1 MIGQTISH
9 YTIVEQLGGGGM
21 GVVYRADD
29 SKLGR
34 QVALKFLPE
43 EVSEDR
49 QVVERFLR
57 EARAAAALNHP
68 HICTIYEIDEHEG
81 VPFIAMELLEGQT
94 LKHTIAGQPM
104 DIETVVEL
112 GIQIADALAE
122 AHSKGI
128 VHRDIKPANLF
139 ITRGRHA
146 KILDFGLAKLAS
158 QARTGER
165 ISADSSDPTQEAD
178 LTSPG
183 SAVGTV
189 AYMSP
194 EQALG
199 KEVDVRTDLF
209 SLGVVLYEMVTG
221 SQAFTGSTS
230 VAIFDSILHKAP
242 AAPVRLNP
250 LLPMELEQIINKALE
265 KDRKLRFQTASDLEA
280 DLRRLKR
287 DTTSGQSAAVAAAQP
302 SAAAPPPPEV
312 PSEGAFSAAG
322 VPDTPAPTP
331 PPTAVSDASG
341 SSSSAIQSIDQAGAR
356 HWKLIAGL
364 VLLLGLGAVLGTLYF
379 RRSPALTEKD
389 DLLLTDFVNTTGDP
403 VFDDTLKEA
412 LAVKLEESPF
422 INVYPEEKIRETLE
436 LMEHSPDERVTR
448 SIGREICQRR
458 GIKAMM
464 TGEIASLGSQ
474 YVVTLNAIDCQSGDS
489 LVRKQ
494 ADAGSKEEVL
504 AALGDTTTQMRR
516 GLGESLA
523 SLERYDAPID
533 QATTSSLEAL
543 QAYSL
548 GDRERAKAGDAAA
561 IPFFERAIE
570 LDPDFAVAHARLG
583 TSYNNIGRNHTAVEH
598 REKAFELRDRVSEL
612 ERLYITAHYYNG
624 VVGDLDKTVETY
636 ELWQRTYPRDW
647 TPANNLAVLYMESG
661 QFEESLEAAGKALE
675 LQPDHIFPYANLGWV
690 YMRLGRLDESR
701 AYFQQALDRGYEGS
715 MIHDGLYLLAYMEG
729 DGGAMQE
736 QIATHAGK
744 PSEGFNLMLQSMA
757 AANAGMLGESRHL
770 ADKATEVARRVG
782 FVEGVGFALAE
793 QAAAHVDLGLDV
805 EARKLAIEAW
815 ETAPTRGVLVS
826 VAPTLALTGA
836 SEEAEEVIADIASRF
851 PTDTL
856 INAASLPIARA
867 ALALDRGDP
876 ESAVAELQA
885 STPYEREFLYSI
897 YLRGEAYLAAGDGT
911 AAVGEFQ
918 KILDLPGVWPMSW
931 LHSLAHLGV
940 ARGHA
945 MAGDSGEARR
955 KYQDFLALWADA
967 DEDIPILQQAQSEYA
982 ALE

>member
-9 YTIVEQLGGGGM
+9 YTIVEKLGGGGM

-43 EVSEDR
+43 EMSEDR
-49 QVVERFLR
+49 QVVERFMR

-112 GIQIADALAE
+112 GIQITDALAE
-122 AHSKGI
+122 AHAKGI

-158 QARTGER
+158 QARAGER
-165 ISADSSDPTQEAD
+165 VSADSSDPTQEAN

-183 SAVGTV
+183 AAVGTV

-199 KEVDVRTDLF
+199 KEVDARTDLF

-221 SQAFTGSTS
+221 RQAFTGSTS
-230 VAIFDSILHKAP
+230 VAVFDGILHNVP
-242 AAPVRLNP
+242 TAPVRLNP
-250 LLPMELEQIINKALE
+250 QVPVELEQVINKALE
-265 KDRKLRFQTASDLEA
+265 KDRKLRFQTAGDLEA

-287 DTTSGQSAAVAAAQP
+287 DTASGHSAAVAAAQP
-302 SAAAPPPPEV
+302 SKDA
-312 PSEGAFSAAG
+312 SSTAG
-322 VPDTPAPTP
+322 VPDTPAPSP
-331 PPTAVSDASG
+331 PPPAASDAST
-341 SSSSAIQSIDQAGAR
+341 SSSSAIQAIDQAGAR
-356 HWKLIAGL
+356 HWKLIAAL
-364 VLLLGLGAVLGTLYF
+364 ILLLGLGAVLGTMFL
-379 RRSPALTEKD
+379 RRSPTLTEKD

-412 LAVKLEESPF
+412 LAVKLEESPYF
-422 INVYPEEKIRETLE
+422 NVYPEEKVRETLE
-436 LMEHSPDERVTR
+436 LMERSPDERVTR

-474 YVVTLNAIDCQSGDS
+474 YVVTLNAIDCQGGDS
-489 LVRKQ
+489 LARKQ
-494 ADAGSKEEVL
+494 AEAGSKEEVL
-504 AALGDTTTQMRR
+504 AALGDATTQMRR

-523 SLERYDAPID
+523 SLERYDAPIE
-533 QATTSSLEAL
+533 QATTPSLEAL

-548 GDRERAKAGDAAA
+548 GDRERAKAGDLAA
-561 IPFFERAIE
+561 IPFFERAVE
-570 LDPDFAVAHARLG
+570 LDPNFAIAHARLG
-583 TSYNNIGRNHTAVEH
+583 TSYGNLGRGHDAVEH

-624 VVGDLDKTVETY
+624 VVGDLDKTIETY

-647 TPANNLAVLYMESG
+647 TPANNLAVLYLSSG
-661 QFEESLEAAGKALE
+661 QLEESLEAARSALE
-675 LQPDHIFPYANLGWV
+675 LQPDHIFPYGNMGWS

-701 AYFQQALDRGYEGS
+701 ASFQQALDRGYDDS
-715 MIHDGLYLLAYMEG
+715 LLHDGLYLLAYLEG
-729 DGGAMQE
+729 DAAAMQE
-736 QIATHAGK
+736 QVAWHVGK
-744 PSEGFNLMLQSMA
+744 PSEAFNLGLQSFA
-757 AANAGMLGESRHL
+757 AANAGKLAESRQL
-770 ADKATEVARRVG
+770 AAKAAEVARRIG
-782 FVEGVGFALAE
+782 FVEGAALTSAN
-793 QAAAHVDLGLDV
+793 QAAMHVNFGIDG
-805 EARKLAIEAW
+805 EARSLATEAW
-815 ETAPTRGVLVS
+815 ELAPTRDVLVE

-836 SEEAEEVIADIASRF
+836 TEEAEEVMAEIASRF

-856 INAASLPIARA
+856 INAANLPIAHA

-876 ESAVAELQA
+876 EDAIAELQA
-885 STPYEREFLYSI
+885 AIPYEREFLYAP
-897 YLRGEAYLAAGDGT
+897 YLRGEAYLQSGDGA
-911 AAVGEFQ
+911 AAVVEFQ
-918 KILDLPGVWPMSW
+918 KILDLPGVWPVYW
-931 LHSLAHLGV
+931 LHSLAHLGI

-945 MAGDSGEARR
+945 MTGDTAEARR

-967 DEDIPILQQAQSEYA
+967 DEEIPIYQQARSEYA

>member
-9 YTIVEQLGGGGM
+9 YTIVEKLGGGGM

-43 EVSEDR
+43 EMSEDR
-49 QVVERFLR
+49 QVVERFMR

-104 DIETVVEL
+104 DIEMVVEL

-122 AHSKGI
+122 AHAKGI

-158 QARTGER
+158 QARAGER
-165 ISADSSDPTQEAD
+165 VSADSSDPTQEAD

-183 SAVGTV
+183 AAVGTV

-199 KEVDVRTDLF
+199 KEVDARTDLF

-221 SQAFTGSTS
+221 RQAFTGSTS
-230 VAIFDSILHKAP
+230 VAVFDGILHKVP
-242 AAPVRLNP
+242 TAPVRLNP
-250 LLPMELEQIINKALE
+250 QVPVELEQIINKALE
-265 KDRKLRFQTASDLEA
+265 KDRKLRFQTAGDLEA

-287 DTTSGQSAAVAAAQP
+287 DTASGHSAAVAAAQP
-302 SAAAPPPPEV
+302 SEEASSAAGIHDAPAPSPPPP
-312 PSEGAFSAAG
+312 AA
-322 VPDTPAPTP
+322 
-331 PPTAVSDASG
+331 SDASG
-341 SSSSAIQSIDQAGAR
+341 SSSSAIQAIDQAGAR

-364 VLLLGLGAVLGTLYF
+364 ILLLGLGAVLGTMFL

-412 LAVKLEESPF
+412 LAVKLEESPY
-422 INVYPEEKIRETLE
+422 INVYPEEKVRETLE
-436 LMEHSPDERVTR
+436 LMERSPDERVTR

-474 YVVTLNAIDCQSGDS
+474 YVVTLNAIECQGGDS
-489 LVRKQ
+489 LARKQ
-494 ADAGSKEEVL
+494 AEAGSKEEVL
-504 AALGDTTTQMRR
+504 AALGDATTQMRR

-523 SLERYDAPID
+523 SLERYDAPIE
-533 QATTSSLEAL
+533 QATTPSLEAL

-548 GDRERAKAGDAAA
+548 GDRERAKAGDLAA
-561 IPFFERAIE
+561 IPFFERAVE
-570 LDPDFAVAHARLG
+570 LDPNFAIAHARLG
-583 TSYNNIGRNHTAVEH
+583 TSYGNLGRGHVAAEH

-647 TPANNLAVLYMESG
+647 TPANNLAVLYLSSG
-661 QFEESLEAAGKALE
+661 QLEESLEAARSALE
-675 LQPDHIFPYANLGWV
+675 LQPDHIFPYANMGWS

-701 AYFQQALDRGYEGS
+701 ASFQQALDRGYDDS
-715 MIHDGLYLLAYMEG
+715 LLHDGLYLLAYLEG
-729 DGGAMQE
+729 DAGALQE
-736 QIATHAGK
+736 QVAWHVGK
-744 PSEGFNLMLQSMA
+744 PSEAFNLGLQSFA
-757 AANAGMLGESRHL
+757 AANAGKLAESRQL
-770 ADKATEVARRVG
+770 AAKAAEVARRIG
-782 FVEGVGFALAE
+782 FVEG
-793 QAAAHVDLGLDV
+793 
-805 EARKLAIEAW
+805 
-815 ETAPTRGVLVS
+815 
-826 VAPTLALTGA
+826 
-836 SEEAEEVIADIASRF
+836 
-851 PTDTL
+851 
-856 INAASLPIARA
+856 A
-867 ALALDRGDP
+867 ALAL
-876 ESAVAELQA
+876 ANQA
-885 STPYEREFLYSI
+885 
-897 YLRGEAYLAAGDGT
+897 
-911 AAVGEFQ
+911 
-918 KILDLPGVWPMSW
+918 
-931 LHSLAHLGV
+931 
-940 ARGHA
+940 A
-945 MAGDSGEARR
+945 MHVNFGIDGEARS
-955 KYQDFLALWADA
+955 LATEAWELAPTRNVLVQVVHGRDRF
-967 DEDIPILQQAQSEYA
+967 
-982 ALE
+982 ALSHRHPDQRCRPAHRSCRAGLGTQ